1 MTRIHAWLLL
11 PLLFAALL
19 FSGWQT
25 WQQAAAYERETLAII
40 QQLEAETRL
49 ENAGKQLLEIISLGF
64 YDDYSRQVSELTRH
78 KELQQAYRDSVNIMT
93 GVFLSVALLLLMLAW
108 AARQHWLDVA
118 YMMLAI
124 AFVALIVGL
133 STPILSLQASRDLP
147 VLGETVFQFQSKGIL
162 TTISALREQGNL
174 WLALILFLFS
184 VLIPLLKTLIAALTF
199 FSSTRSSVERAFH
212 ISHHLGKWS
221 MADVFVVA
229 ILVAFFANSGEN
241 SLTHAEVQA
250 GLWFFAVYVIL
261 SLLATQML
269 ARLLVRSRN
278 QIAT

>member
-1 MTRIHAWLLL
+1 MTRVLGWLL
-11 PLLFAALL
+11 PLLFLALL
-19 FSGWQT
+19 FSGWKT
-25 WQQAAAYERETLAII
+25 WQQADAYERETLAII

-64 YDDYSRQVSELTRH
+64 YDDYSRQVAELARH
-78 KELQQAYRDSVNIMT
+78 KELQQAYRDSVHIMT
-93 GVFLSVALLLLMLAW
+93 GVFLSIAFLLLGLSLAV
-108 AARQHWLDVA
+108 RQRWLDVA

-124 AFVALIVGL
+124 AFVALLVGL
-133 STPILSLQASRDLP
+133 ATPILSLQASRELP

-162 TTISALREQGNL
+162 TTIGALREQGNL
-174 WLALILFLFS
+174 WLAVILFLFS
-184 VLIPLLKTLIAALTF
+184 VLIPLAKTLVTALTF
-199 FSSTRSSVERAFH
+199 FSSTRPSIERAFH

-241 SLTHAEVQA
+241 SLTRAEVQA

-261 SLLATQML
+261 SLLATQL
-269 ARLLVRSRN
+269 ISRLLGSRR